1 MTNSLSANSLNSGND
16 PNWPSLYW
24 PPFSYKITLRSIPA
38 GIWAWVVFHKYR
50 WSFLIPIGFVAVALL
65 TGFVSGTTVGLVLA
79 AIYTFGSFNLS
90 VWIPFLWG
98 LIQALILLMG
108 CYSTITTIL

>member
-1 MTNSLSANSLNSGND
+1 IYNNLEIWLFTVLWTIIFFTVIYGL
-16 PNWPSLYW
+16 
-24 PPFSYKITLRSIPA
+24 A
-38 GIWAWVVFHKYR
+38 GIWAWFVFHKYR
-50 WSFLIPIGFVAVALL
+50 WSFLVPIGFVTVALL

-79 AIYTFGSFNLS
+79 AIYTFGSFKIS

-108 CYSTITTIL
+108 CYSTITTVL